1 MHYAPLVTI
10 TAGRFACWPRY
21 LALMALA
28 AALGPVV
35 GWQLGHLPGGVALA
49 SGGCAGL
56 AMWLA
61 RREHQPNGL
70 LRHAD
75 GQWTWCPQGDEG
87 LGLERPVR
95 PECVL
100 DAGDALCLRLGPWH
114 LVWLRRED
122 APQAW
127 HGLRCALYGFLQR
140 R

>member
-56 AMWLA
+56 AVWLA
-61 RREHQPNGL
+61 QASAANLRGNG
-70 LRHAD
+70 
-75 GQWTWCPQGDEG
+75 E
-87 LGLERPVR
+87 
-95 PECVL
+95 
-100 DAGDALCLRLGPWH
+100 
-114 LVWLRRED
+114 
-122 APQAW
+122 
-127 HGLRCALYGFLQR
+127 
-140 R
+140 